1 MKKMVVNE
9 KARTLK
15 TGLGRTRARLGV
27 GTGLSARLATSRH
40 CDGMSWFRVEVR
52 KAKDLIIGICMDGE
66 KIEGEEHVRYY
77 NRDEK
82 GHEKS
87 STSPCCPKVGVT
99 TDFQQ
104 IPDLSHVMCF

>member
-1 MKKMVVNE
+1 
-9 KARTLK
+9 
-15 TGLGRTRARLGV
+15 
-27 GTGLSARLATSRH
+27 
-40 CDGMSWFRVEVR
+40 MSWFRVEVR
-52 KAKDLIIGICMDGE
+52 KAKDLIIGIGMDGE
-66 KIEGEEHVRYY
+66 KIEGEEHVWYY